1 MNWADVANAE
11 NSRDANCGPLS
22 ETTVSVTP
30 HVPSEHIFHLQNDRL
45 RCRRSDICDFD
56 IYIYMDS
63 NRPSLC
69 TCSPSPHIGHS
80 RSFAMDTEAT
90 VCSSGAPSAGLTGA
104 LGNVRSVS
112 RSRLSLSISQA
123 TISIRLARSRHFVFG
138 FRSQTHCI
146 VSQVFDLQQRF
157 PNLPARMEF
166 KSNQIKFIYTP
177 HISIKFRGV
186 YSTKNVC

>member
-22 ETTVSVTP
+22 ETTVSGTP
-30 HVPSEHIFHLQNDRL
+30 HLANTSFIFRMTDCVDGVLIYAI
-45 RCRRSDICDFD
+45 S
-56 IYIYMDS
+56 IYIWSS

-69 TCSPSPHIGHS
+69 TCSPSLHTCHS

-90 VCSSGAPSAGLTGA
+90 VCPSGAPSAELTDA
-104 LGNVRSVS
+104 LGNNVRSVS

-177 HISIKFRGV
+177 HISIRFRGV
-186 YSTKNVC
+186 YSTKQFMLK